1 MCKAILEQG
10 KNKGTQCWRP
20 ALGNGYCGKHQ
31 KQAEHEAN
39 TDKRKCLKT
48 RCNNFLEKESMEEY
62 CPDCKVKIEEYE
74 KNFTKCKALL
84 QQGEVKGQQCT
95 RRAKSKGYCMKHQ
108 RELYHE
114 EEKEK
119 NIRYCDVERG
129 CMNLVAEGKASCRMC
144 LIDPHRKYLDY
155 IHGADKRGYKME
167 LTEEQFTDLIY
178 KPCYYCSYY
187 VEKSTIGVDRYD
199 NNKDYTAENCVP
211 CCKWCNR
218 MKVNYDT
225 EEFIMRCQR
234 IAANFAG
241 KNIQTRPAP

>member
-10 KNKGTQCWRP
+10 KNKGSVCWRP

-39 TDKRKCLKT
+39 VGKRKCLKS
-48 RCNNFLEKESMEEY
+48 RCNTFLEKESMEEY
-62 CPDCKVKIEEYE
+62 CHNCKAKKEEHD
-74 KNFTKCKALL
+74 KNFKQCKALL

-95 RRAKSKGYCMKHQ
+95 RRAKSKGYCLKHK
-108 RELYHE
+108 REQYHD

-119 NIRYCDVERG
+119 NILYCDVERG
-129 CMNLVAEGKASCRMC
+129 CMNLVAEGKKSCHMC
-144 LIDPHRKYLDY
+144 LIDPHKKYLDY
-155 IHGADKRGYKME
+155 THGADKRGYKME
-167 LTEEQFTDLIY
+167 LTEEEFTELIY

-199 NNKDYTAENCVP
+199 NNKDYTVENCVP

-225 EEFIMRCQR
+225 EEFIERCTR
-234 IAANFAG
+234 IANNFAG
-241 KNIQTRPAP
+241 KVIQKRLPE

>member
-10 KNKGTQCWRP
+10 KNKGKECCRP

-39 TDKRKCLKT
+39 AEKRKCLKT
-48 RCNNFLEKESMEEY
+48 RCNIFLQKESMEEY
-62 CPDCKVKIEEYE
+62 CTDCKAKKEEYE

-84 QQGEVKGQQCT
+84 QQGEVKGQQCN
-95 RRAKSKGYCMKHQ
+95 RRAKSKGYCLKHQ
-108 RELYHE
+108 RELYHD

-119 NIRYCDVERG
+119 NILYCDVERG
-129 CMNLVAEGKASCRMC
+129 CMNLVTEGKKSCHMC

-155 IHGADKRGYKME
+155 TYGADKRGYKME
-167 LTEEQFTDLIY
+167 LTEKQFTELIQ
-178 KPCYYCSYY
+178 KPCYYCNYY

-199 NNKDYTAENCVP
+199 NNKDYTIDNCVP

-218 MKVNYDT
+218 MKVDQT
-225 EEFIMRCQR
+225 AEEFIERCS
-234 IAANFAG
+234 
-241 KNIQTRPAP
+241 NIICNKEKILIRP